1 MIRRARHRLF
11 LAFFLAAAAALVWP
25 VYPWA
30 AARLP
35 ALFGLPGFFAW
46 PVIVLAS
53 MFAALVWLYRLEG
66 ADGAEGTGP
75 SERAGRAEGD
85 R

>member
-1 MIRRARHRLF
+1 MTRRRLF

-46 PVIVLAS
+46 PVLVLAA
-53 MFAALVWLYRLEG
+53 MFAALVALYRSEG
-66 ADGAEGTGP
+66 AG
-75 SERAGRAEGD
+75 RAGRIGRPEGD

>member
-1 MIRRARHRLF
+1 MIQHTRRRFF
-11 LAFFLAAAAALVWP
+11 LAFVLAAAAALVWP

-30 AARLP
+30 AARVP

-46 PVIVLAS
+46 PVVVLAAV
-53 MFAALVWLYRLEG
+53 FVALVWLYRTEG
-66 ADGAEGTGP
+66 
-75 SERAGRAEGD
+75 AGRAGHEDRSGGD

>member
-1 MIRRARHRLF
+1 MTQRARRLF

-30 AARLP
+30 AAKLP

-46 PVIVLAS
+46 PIVVLAAV
-53 MFAALVWLYRLEG
+53 FAALVLLYR
-66 ADGAEGTGP
+66 
-75 SERAGRAEGD
+75 SERASPAGGD
-85 R
+85 G

>member
-1 MIRRARHRLF
+1 MTRRRLF

-30 AARLP
+30 AAKLP

-46 PVIVLAS
+46 PVVVLAAV
-53 MFAALVWLYRLEG
+53 FVALVWLYRTEG
-66 ADGAEGTGP
+66 
-75 SERAGRAEGD
+75 AGRARRAGGD

>member
-1 MIRRARHRLF
+1 MTRRRLF
-11 LAFFLAAAAALVWP
+11 LAVYVAAAASLVWP

-30 AARLP
+30 AAKLP

-46 PVIVLAS
+46 PVVVLAAV
-53 MFAALVWLYRLEG
+53 FAALVLLYRSEG
-66 ADGAEGTGP
+66 
-75 SERAGRAEGD
+75 AGRADRAGGD